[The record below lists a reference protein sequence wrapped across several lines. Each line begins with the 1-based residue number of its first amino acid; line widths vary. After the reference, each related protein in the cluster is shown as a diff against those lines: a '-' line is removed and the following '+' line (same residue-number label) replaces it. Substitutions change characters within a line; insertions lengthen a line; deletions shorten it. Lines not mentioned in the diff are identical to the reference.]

1 MSELRIIFTDGSS
14 ELRPAN
20 SPAIMSTLAPRWMP
34 SDTLE
39 AYEWTPGNTY
49 AFGARGYGFGS
60 HPLRALRPNPITV
73 WCIVGQD
80 EDTGALRGEWR
91 AARVESFDEQITRLE
106 DERDFAFEC
115 RDEYKRRLCA
125 LRMALKRIENSDSAR
140 FIANVASSALD
151 ADDAAW

>member
-1 MSELRIIFTDGSS
+1 MSELRIIFADGSS

-20 SPAIMSTLAPRWMP
+20 SPAIMSTLAPRWAP
-34 SDTLE
+34 SDALRVE
-39 AYEWTPGNTY
+39 AFPPDTY
-49 AFGARGYGFGS
+49 CFGAQSRGGGTVQLYK
-60 HPLRALRPNPITV
+60 LRPNPITV